1 MSTAA
6 TLSTF
11 AEASASAKASADK
24 PADTPVRKRVLI
36 VQRSLS
42 PPGGGNAVAAWMVH
56 ALAGDHEVATLTAS
70 EWSAADTNAFY
81 GTSIPESVTKHVVP
95 APWRWLSGLP
105 EDRLTRLRMCS
116 VLRSARALTARYD
129 LLVTADNYAAF
140 ARPGIQ
146 YVHFPADLQPQPAG
160 MKAIGNA
167 YFAVCDRVLGAS
179 WAHARDNL
187 TLANS
192 RWTADG
198 LERLGEL
205 SKPIVLYPPVLDPGE
220 GQPWSER
227 DNTFLCI
234 GRFHG
239 SKRVELA
246 MDIVGRARAAAM
258 RDARL
263 IVVGSAVDHEY
274 TDRIVRT
281 AANHGEW
288 IDFYEDLSRD
298 ELNGLMG
305 QSRFGIQAMEHEHFG
320 MATAEMTRAG
330 MLVFAHDSG
339 GSPEVL
345 NNERALLWSSEGEAV
360 RKIVNVHDVETL
372 RARLKA
378 HAKEFS
384 TESFVERFREIAA
397 GFK

>member
-1 MSTAA
+1 MTSKG
-6 TLSTF
+6 S
-11 AEASASAKASADK
+11 
-24 PADTPVRKRVLI
+24 KRVLI

-56 ALAGDHEVATLTAS
+56 ALAGVHDVATITAAAWS
-70 EWSAADTNAFY
+70 EGDTNAFY
-81 GTSIPESVTKHVVP
+81 GTSIPEGRVTKHVIA
-95 APWRWLSGLP
+95 APLRWLSRLP

-116 VLRSARALTARYD
+116 VLHYARQLASQYD

-140 ARPGIQ
+140 AKPGIQ
-146 YVHFPADLQPQPAG
+146 YVHFPADLQPEPAHL
-160 MKAIGNA
+160 KPLVNI
-167 YFAVCDRVLGAS
+167 YFRVCDALLGAHWTDAS
-179 WAHARDNL
+179 RNL

-192 RWTADG
+192 RWTAAG
-198 LERLGEL
+198 LERLGEV
-205 SKPIVLYPPVLDPGE
+205 SKPVVVYPPVLDPGD
-220 GQPWSER
+220 GLPWAER

-263 IVVGSAVDHEY
+263 IIVGSAVDHEY
-274 TDRIVRT
+274 THRILRI

-288 IDFYEDLSRD
+288 IDFQEDLSRD
-298 ELNGLMG
+298 ELNRLMG
-305 QSRFGIQAMEHEHFG
+305 RSRYGIQAMENEHFG
-320 MATAEMTRAG
+320 MAAAEMTRAG

-360 RKIVNVHDVETL
+360 RKIVNMHDIEPL
-372 RARLKA
+372 RARLKS
-378 HAKEFS
+378 HATVFS
-384 TESFVERFREIAA
+384 TESFVTRFLETVDSRP
-397 GFK
+397 